1 MIFYE
6 SISINKTRFHL
17 TIMSEDIAKSEN
29 TLVGLTLSPQ
39 ILAKLDERSA
49 LTGLNRQEVI
59 RQVLTSGLFQGC

>member
-1 MIFYE
+1 
-6 SISINKTRFHL
+6 
-17 TIMSEDIAKSEN
+17 MSEDIAKSEN

-59 RQVLTSGLFQGC
+59 RQVLTSGLFY